1 MKNCFLFP
9 GQGAQYPG
17 MGKDLWES
25 SGKVKELFD
34 TASEVVK
41 MNLKDLLFKGSEE
54 ELKAT
59 DKTQVTV
66 TLVNLAAGIAL
77 KERGIE
83 ASGCAGF
90 SLGEYSALHEAGVIG
105 LEELFSIVKS
115 RGELME
121 KASRNLDARAGAGGG
136 RAGMAAVLGLPYEEA
151 VEVLEKLAGEDVYL
165 ANHSSPIQIVLSGSS
180 EGLKKARALFEEAG
194 ALRYV
199 PLKVSGPFH
208 SPLLEEARIGLKD
221 LLSGFTFKDPAR
233 PVYAN
238 TSGEAIQSGEEAR
251 ELCIRQVVSTVLWV
265 KEEESILADDYD
277 RFLEVGP
284 GSVLSGLWKSFT
296 KKIRCRPAGKLENI
310 ELLAAE

>member
-105 LEELFSIVKS
+105 LEELFSIGKS

-151 VEVLEKLAGEDVYL
+151 VGVLEKLAGEV
-165 ANHSSPIQIVLSGSS
+165 ASPAQW
-180 EGLKKARALFEEAG
+180 
-194 ALRYV
+194 
-199 PLKVSGPFH
+199 
-208 SPLLEEARIGLKD
+208 
-221 LLSGFTFKDPAR
+221 
-233 PVYAN
+233 
-238 TSGEAIQSGEEAR
+238 Q
-251 ELCIRQVVSTVLWV
+251 QVVRKSQDAV
-265 KEEESILADDYD
+265 S
-277 RFLEVGP
+277 RFHWPTRAGEMDGRLKQVVE
-284 GSVLSGLWKSFT
+284 GSVGE
-296 KKIRCRPAGKLENI
+296 C
-310 ELLAAE
+310 